1 MNDKRKIE
9 DEIDF
14 KDLLRDPIRLYGWF
28 YLIVFVIILLGGIYY
43 VKHLDV
49 ITINSMPQVIIPV
62 DSTKNIEVELKKGG
76 VKPAMD
82 LDLVKNPTPEFIAKG
97 KELFVSTCS
106 SCHGQDG
113 KGNGPAGGAL
123 NPKPRN
129 FHSKDG
135 WVNGRSLFEMYKSI
149 NDGIKGTGMSAYEY
163 LPPSDRIAIIQ
174 YIRTFTDFPKIT
186 DEEIL
191 MELDFTYN
199 LSAGTATPNQIPVKM
214 ALDNI
219 VDESK
224 EILKKSSS
232 IAEFIENDQSPEASL
247 LKSVTSNLK
256 RFMNVYIVALSKQ
269 DFDNFTQKLIYDPIS
284 LGLKS
289 SAIRLSKTQLRSIYT
304 YLGKVYQ
311 RKIS

>member
-135 WVNGRSLFEMYKSI
+135 
-149 NDGIKGTGMSAYEY
+149 
-163 LPPSDRIAIIQ
+163 
-174 YIRTFTDFPKIT
+174 
-186 DEEIL
+186 
-191 MELDFTYN
+191 
-199 LSAGTATPNQIPVKM
+199 
-214 ALDNI
+214 
-219 VDESK
+219 
-224 EILKKSSS
+224 
-232 IAEFIENDQSPEASL
+232 
-247 LKSVTSNLK
+247 
-256 RFMNVYIVALSKQ
+256 
-269 DFDNFTQKLIYDPIS
+269 
-284 LGLKS
+284 
-289 SAIRLSKTQLRSIYT
+289 
-304 YLGKVYQ
+304 
-311 RKIS
+311 

>member
-1 MNDKRKIE
+1 MNNKRKIE

-14 KDLLRDPIRLYGWF
+14 KDLLKNPIRLYGWF

-49 ITINSMPQVIIPV
+49 ITINSTPQVIIPV
-62 DSTKNIEVELKKGG
+62 DSTKNIEIELKKGG

-82 LDLVKNPTPEFIAKG
+82 LNLVKNPTPEFIAKG

-129 FHSKDG
+129 LHSKEG
-135 WVNGRSLFEMYKSI
+135 WVNGRSLFEMYKTI
-149 NDGIKGTGMSAYEY
+149 NDGIKGTGMSAYEF
-163 LPPSDRIAIIQ
+163 LSPSDRIAIIQ

-191 MELDFTYN
+191 MKLDFTYN

-219 VDESK
+219 IDESK
-224 EILKKSSS
+224 EILKESNSLT
-232 IAEFIENDQSPEASL
+232 EFIKNDKSPGASL

-256 RFMNVYIVALSKQ
+256 RFMNVYIVDLSKQ
-269 DFDNFTQKLIYDPIS
+269 DFEKFTQKLIYDPIS

-289 SAIRLSKTQLRSIYT
+289 SVIRLSKIQFQSIYT
-304 YLGKVYQ
+304 YLDKVYQ